1 MQVCNSVSGGYG
13 PGEHTVRF
21 DCLSLLIT
29 VYPAADAAIMRS
41 ASELLATLVGGSLA
55 AGLL

>member
-1 MQVCNSVSGGYG
+1 MQVCNSVSGGYD
-13 PGEHTVRF
+13 PGEHMVRF

-29 VYPAADAAIMRS
+29 VYSAADAAMMRS
-41 ASELLATLVGGSLA
+41 ASGLLVALVGGCLA